1 MNAQTALSQAIAA
14 AKDQNW
20 SAAVDYNQAIIEQN
34 SNDVGAWN
42 RLGVAYSQLANHK
55 AAKTAFQKVLDIDK
69 SNPIARKNLA
79 KLKNNQLPSV
89 PTFATQDFIE
99 EPGKTKTVELHR
111 LAGKNV
117 LDNLAVGAE
126 CNLIPKNR
134 YISVEIKGI
143 YIGALPEDISFRLA
157 KLIET
162 GNVYYCCVRSFSAN
176 HCNVYI
182 KELSRAPINK
192 EVNSFPANK
201 TTAAGLNDLDDL
213 LLDDEIP
220 VEVVDSDTDV
230 ERTIEEI
237 EPEESAEPQ
246 ERV

>member
-20 SAAVDYNQAIIEQN
+20 SAAVDYNNAIIDQN

-42 RLGVAYSQLANHK
+42 RLGLAYSQLGNTK
-55 AAKTAFQKVLDIDK
+55 AAKTAFEKALEIDK
-69 SNPIARKNLA
+69 SNPIARKNLD
-79 KLKNNQLPSV
+79 KLKNNQTPAV
-89 PTFATQDFIE
+89 PTFTKQDFIE

-117 LDNLAVGAE
+117 LDNLAVGQE
-126 CNLIPKNR
+126 CELRPKNR
-134 YISVEIKGI
+134 YISVESNGT

-162 GNVYYCCVRSFSAN
+162 GNLYYCCVRSFSAN

-182 KELSRAPINK
+182 KEMERSEKNRDTNSFPINK
-192 EVNSFPANK
+192 TSIGSVS
-201 TTAAGLNDLDDL
+201 DLDDL
-213 LLDDEIP
+213 LLDDDIP

-230 ERTIEEI
+230 ERTIEDV
-237 EPEESAEPQ
+237 EPEDTREND
-246 ERV
+246 R

>member
-14 AKDQNW
+14 AKDQDW

-42 RLGVAYSQLANHK
+42 RLGVAYSQLGNHK
-55 AAKTAFQKVLDIDK
+55 AAKAAFQKVLDIDK

-79 KLKNNQLPSV
+79 KLKNNQIPSV

-117 LDNLAVGAE
+117 LDDLAVGRE
-126 CNLIPKNR
+126 CELKPKNR
-134 YISVEIKGI
+134 YISVESGNT

-157 KLIET
+157 RLIET
-162 GNVYYCCVRSFSAN
+162 GNIYYCCIRSFSAN
-176 HCNVYI
+176 HCSVYI
-182 KELSRAPINK
+182 KELSRATENK
-192 EVNSFPANK
+192 DINSFPTSK
-201 TTAAGLNDLDDL
+201 VTGSGLNDLDDL

-237 EPEESAEPQ
+237 EPEESVEPP
-246 ERV
+246 EAV